1 MGAGLKRRLGMV
13 LIGSLCLVS
22 PALAQP
28 TEKLFRA
35 IDERPRVD
43 PAELE
48 KSGIRVFESKR
59 LRLFSDID
67 PKVAESL
74 PPLVD
79 QIYGDWE
86 KYFGK
91 LPPARDGAEF
101 QINGYLIKEKERF
114 ERVGLLKA
122 GVLDEFHGRQ
132 VGYEFWMMDQA
143 TDYYRRHLLLHEAT
157 HAYMLAF
164 PNLDL
169 PVSYLEGMAE
179 HFGTHRLSEGK
190 LRTRLMPDNR
200 EDFRGH
206 DRLFLI
212 RRDVKGR
219 EIPAVFDIGEWQ
231 PQNFR
236 RFNESYA
243 WAWGATIFFDQNPR
257 TRERFARLA
266 KTLTNPRA
274 WRTFVMECQPDVRE
288 ISTEWSLFAADAWE
302 GYDFERLAID
312 FRDGKPLTQP
322 HRVEIQ
328 ANRGWQA
335 SGVRIAQGDRLSIT
349 ATGQFTLAD
358 KPKPWVSEADGITFR
373 YHNGRPLGQLLA
385 TIRPTDIDPSETREP
400 MLDVHP
406 LGSTSVLKAARTGTL
421 YLRIHEHPGELA
433 DNRGQVTVEI
443 RRAE

>member
-1 MGAGLKRRLGMV
+1 MGIGLRNRFGCV
-13 LIGSLCLVS
+13 LMGSLCLTS

-43 PAELE
+43 PAQLE

-67 PKVAESL
+67 PKVAEPL

-79 QIYGDWE
+79 QIYDDWE

-91 LPPARDGAEF
+91 LPPSRDGGEF
-101 QINGYLIKEKERF
+101 QINGYLIKDKERF
-114 ERVGLLKA
+114 ERVGLLKE

-132 VGYEFWMMDQA
+132 IGYEFWMMDQT

-179 HFGTHRLSEGK
+179 HFGTHRLSDGK
-190 LRTRLMPDNR
+190 LRTRVMPNNR
-200 EDFRGH
+200 ADFRGH

-212 RRDVKGR
+212 RRDVKRR
-219 EIPAVFDIGEWQ
+219 EIPAVFDISEWQ
-231 PQNFR
+231 PPDFR
-236 RFNESYA
+236 LFNESYA

-257 TRERFARLA
+257 TRDRFARLA
-266 KTLTNPRA
+266 KSITDPLA
-274 WRTFVMECQPDVRE
+274 WRKFQIELKPIARE
-288 ISTEWSLFAADAWE
+288 IGTEWTLFATDAWE

-312 FRDGKPLTQP
+312 FRDGQPLDQP

-328 ANRGWQA
+328 ANRGWQS
-335 SGVRIAQGDRLSIT
+335 SGVLVTQGDRLTIT

-385 TIRPTDIDPSETREP
+385 TIRPTVVDDADTREP
-400 MLDVHP
+400 MLDVRP
-406 LGSTSVLKAARTGTL
+406 LGGKSQFKAARTGTL
-421 YLRIHEHPGELA
+421 YLRLNEHPGELA

-443 RRAE
+443 RKAE